1 MLDDAAF
8 RRLVARHREQIR
20 HIFFGHC
27 HLPLAGSVAGIPVS
41 SLRGT
46 DHASYPLFAETEVLC
61 ASDLP
66 EAYGVVFLGEDYVT
80 VHMVEFGYDG
90 PIRIE
95 GSPDYQTWNRETMV
109 R

>member
-1 MLDDAAF
+1 MALPIGAIFLTINAWLF
-8 RRLVARHREQIR
+8 SETRL
-20 HIFFGHC
+20 
-27 HLPLAGSVAGIPVS
+27 LS
-41 SLRGT
+41 
-46 DHASYPLFAETEVLC
+46 

-66 EAYGVVFLGEDYVT
+66 QAYGVVFFGDDYVT

-95 GSPDYQTWNRETMV
+95 GSPDYHAWDRETMV